1 MPYGTRALSCFVFLS
16 FIGFRKETKV
26 YMNDLYEIFAKNV
39 AELRAER
46 KMTQAQLAALLNYS
60 DKAVSKWERG
70 EALPDVIVVKQIAD
84 TFGVTVDYLLKD
96 DHSPEER
103 RPIADERQTRRNR
116 MLITAMAT
124 MLVWLLATF
133 LFLVFNALPQA
144 SLSFPTWL
152 FFVYA
157 VTPSCIVL
165 LVFNSI
171 WGKRRLNFGIIS
183 ALVWSLLATVFLTI
197 LMVASINLWQVF
209 IFGIPGQCIIMLWSG
224 LKKSRNV
231 KELQNAASYA
241 APPSSVE

>member
-1 MPYGTRALSCFVFLS
+1 
-16 FIGFRKETKV
+16 
-26 YMNDLYEIFAKNV
+26 MNDLYEIFAKNV

-103 RPIADERQTRRNR
+103 RPIGVERQMKRNR

-144 SLSFPTWL
+144 APSFPVWL

-197 LMVASINLWQVF
+197 LMVSSINLWQVF
-209 IFGIPGQCIIMLWSG
+209 IFGIPAQCIIMLWSG

-231 KELQNAASYA
+231 KELQNAASHA
-241 APPSSVE
+241 TPPSSVE